1 MPDLTPAPGVVTP
14 PIALVGGAADATAH
28 PGAAP
33 AVGLDDAL
41 LARLRSICADVVTD
55 AGATAEASRDWWPL
69 AMIWATEGQVPNRAA
84 AVARPTSVAEV
95 SAVVA
100 LCNETGVPLTA
111 AGGRSGVCG
120 SSVPVF
126 GGVVLDLTPLSGIV
140 GVDDTSLVVDV
151 LPGTFGDLFEAELQA
166 DHGLTVGHWPQSMT
180 LATVGGWLAC
190 RGAGQYSTRYGK
202 IEDIVVGLDVVLAD
216 GSLIHTGG
224 QPRQAVGPDLTQLF
238 VGSEGTLGIIV
249 GARLKAHPKPPAERR
264 AAYAFDTFEAG
275 LDACRRILRRGAT
288 PAVLRLHDVTEAARF
303 GAEGRHVV
311 IVLDEGDPSLIDAVM
326 AVVAEECAAGEPLDG
341 EAIVGQWVEHRN
353 DVSALEALI
362 NKGYVVDTMEVAGS
376 WADLPAIH
384 AGATAAISGVEGT
397 LVASCHQSHAYTD
410 GACLYFTFAAKVEPD
425 QRERYYRE
433 VWDAGTGAIL
443 AAGGALSHHHGIGIN
458 RARFVPEALGEAF
471 ATLVALKG
479 TLDPAGILNPGK
491 LGLPSPFGDVGWP

>member
-1 MPDLTPAPGVVTP
+1 MPDLTPAPGAVTP
-14 PIALVGGAADATAH
+14 PIALDGGAAGARPR
-28 PGAAP
+28 PGAAEG
-33 AVGLDDAL
+33 VQLHDDL
-41 LARLRSICADVVTD
+41 LARLRSACAEVVTD
-55 AGATAEASRDWWPL
+55 PAEAAEASRDWWPL

-84 AVARPTSVAEV
+84 AVARPTTVEEV
-95 SAVVA
+95 SAVAA
-100 LCNETGVPLTA
+100 LCNEARVPLTA

-120 SSVPVF
+120 SSVPLF
-126 GGVVLDLTPLSGIV
+126 GGVVLDLTQLSGIV
-140 GVDDTSLVVDV
+140 GVDDTSLLVDV
-151 LPGTFGDLFEAELQA
+151 LPGTFGDLLEAELQA
-166 DHGLTVGHWPQSMT
+166 TYGLTIGHWPQSMT

-249 GARLKAHPKPPAERR
+249 GARLKAHPRPPAERR
-264 AAYAFDTFEAG
+264 AAYAFDSFEAG

-303 GAEGRHVV
+303 GAEGRNVV
-311 IVLDEGDPSLIDAVM
+311 IVLDEGDPPLVDAVM
-326 AVVAEECAAGEPLDG
+326 GVVADECAAGTPLDG
-341 EAIVGQWVEHRN
+341 EAVVGQWVEHRN

-362 NKGYVVDTMEVAGS
+362 TKGYVVDTMEVAGS

-384 AGATAAISGVEGT
+384 EAATDAISGVEGT

-410 GACLYFTFAAKVEPD
+410 GACLYFTFGAKVEPD

-433 VWDAGTGAIL
+433 VWDAGTRAIL
-443 AAGGALSHHHGIGIN
+443 SAGGALSHHHGVGIN
-458 RARFVPEALGEAF
+458 RGRFASEALGEAF

-479 TLDPAGILNPGK
+479 ALDPAGILNPGK
-491 LGLPSPFGDVGWP
+491 LGLPSPFGEVGWP